1 MLGALVLSPLIM
13 STMTLFGV
21 IAGYIG
27 WRRATKPIYRRSY
40 ADLDV
45 PVGMTKRDHERALRR
60 RRKSWRI
67 VITILHALGGAVIGF
82 GFLMY
87 LARR

>member
-1 MLGALVLSPLIM
+1 M
-13 STMTLFGV
+13 STMTLFGA

-40 ADLDV
+40 VELDL
-45 PVGMTKRDHERALRR
+45 PVGVNKREYERSLRR

-67 VITILHALGGAVIGF
+67 VVTILYALGGAVVGF